1 MFRWSEIVVGIVFIC
16 TIILWITKDLSGI
29 GGWSAIFEKDFV
41 SDGTVAML
49 CGILPLI
56 LPNANPFQSR
66 TIKRKKKYE
75 QENLVFEDDWTY
87 QPIITWNNL
96 AKNMPWGALLL
107 LGAGLS
113 VASAFQMSKLSLSV
127 AHALKFLAK
136 IPRAGVII
144 LIIVISGLFT
154 EVTSNLSTASI
165 FFPVL
170 DSVVILMR
178 LLKIEHQRNLVF
190 FVLHLGTIVE
200 YSSSVLN
207 SSLYIS
213 CFISFYVADW

>member
-75 QENLVFEDDWTY
+75 QENLVFEDDWIN
-87 QPIITWNNL
+87 QSRQGVKL
-96 AKNMPWGALLL
+96 RQVKKVHDASKE
-107 LGAGLS
+107 LGRIGIKTVS
-113 VASAFQMSKLSLSV
+113 
-127 AHALKFLAK
+127 
-136 IPRAGVII
+136 
-144 LIIVISGLFT
+144 IVKS
-154 EVTSNLSTASI
+154 
-165 FFPVL
+165 
-170 DSVVILMR
+170 VIL
-178 LLKIEHQRNLVF
+178 
-190 FVLHLGTIVE
+190 T
-200 YSSSVLN
+200 
-207 SSLYIS
+207 
-213 CFISFYVADW
+213 YVIRESPSPTAQ